1 MTRQLTDD
9 ERLFFAA
16 RSQAPDNGA
25 SSAPVAR
32 LRAYLHQQLVL
43 NRTPDDDAGDVAGRL
58 LDAIEE
64 YEFPKVGDYLSGGH
78 GGIHWMVL
86 EVLDDEGTRWRR
98 AFGDDRFL
106 RNDDGTLDCSQ
117 EYEWITEG
125 GWGTTDGVLFYA
137 PLQVMRVA
145 QIPGSPA

>member
-1 MTRQLTDD
+1 MPTDH
-9 ERLFFAA
+9 ELFLAA
-16 RSQAPDNGA
+16 RAVAPHNGA

-64 YEFPKVGDYLSGGH
+64 YEFPKVGDYLRGGS

-86 EVLDDEGTRWRR
+86 EVLDDEGTLWRR
-98 AFGDDRFL
+98 AFGDDRFA
-106 RNDDGTLDCSQ
+106 REDDGTVDYSQ
-117 EYEWITEG
+117 EYDWMTEG
-125 GWGTTDGVLFYA
+125 GRCTTSGVLFYA
-137 PLQVMRVA
+137 PLQVRRVVT
-145 QIPGSPA
+145 IPGSAS